1 MSSRTPAPAKQ
12 KWYVQIKETYNFT
25 KQHVSALGAKLFGLF
40 AIIFAILIGIGFA
53 IDHPVYF
60 GILGFG
66 TALLVTTYVF
76 GKIAEKSA
84 YASIAD
90 QVGAAA
96 SVLQSLRGGSW
107 AVTPAVGIDK
117 NQNMVHRVVGR
128 PGIVLVG
135 EGSRPGPLLAEQR
148 KAHQRIVPG
157 APIHEIIVGEGGIA
171 LPELQKSLRKLKKE
185 IRPRQ
190 VTELRRRV
198 DAMPKNILP
207 IPKGPLPQGRKVPR
221 R

>member
-12 KWYVQIKETYNFT
+12 KWYVQIKETYTFT
-25 KQHVSALGAKLFGLF
+25 KQHVSGLGIKLFGLF
-40 AIIFAILIGIGFA
+40 ASIFAVILAIGFA
-53 IDHPVYF
+53 VDHPVYL
-60 GILGFG
+60 GLLGFG
-66 TALLVTTYVF
+66 TALLVTVYVF

-90 QVGAAA
+90 QIGAAA
-96 SVLQSLRGGSW
+96 SVLQSLRGGNW
-107 AVTPAVGIDK
+107 AVTPAVGVDK

-135 EGSRPGPLLAEQR
+135 EGSRPQALVAEQR

-157 APIHEIIVGEGGIA
+157 APIHEIIVGEGGVA
-171 LPELQKSLRKLKKE
+171 LPELQKSLRKLKKQL
-185 IRPRQ
+185 RSRQ

-198 DAMPKNILP
+198 EAMPKNILP

>member
-12 KWYVQIKETYNFT
+12 KWYVQIKETYSFT
-25 KQHVSALGAKLFGLF
+25 KQHVSALGLKLFALF
-40 AIIFAILIGIGFA
+40 SVIFAAVLAIGFA

-60 GILGFG
+60 GILAFG
-66 TALLVTTYVF
+66 TALLVTTYSF

-84 YASIAD
+84 YESIKD
-90 QVGAAA
+90 QLGAAA
-96 SVLQSLRGGSW
+96 SVLQSLPARAW
-107 AVTPAVGIDK
+107 AVTPAVGVDK

-135 EGSRPGPLLAEQR
+135 EGSRPGNLLSEQR

-157 APIHEIIVGEGGIA
+157 APVHEFIVGQDGLS
-171 LPELQKSLRKLKKE
+171 LPELPKSLRKLKKE
-185 IRPRQ
+185 LRPRD

-198 DAMPKNILP
+198 EAMPKNILP
-207 IPKGPLPQGRKVPR
+207 IPKGPLPTSRRMPR